1 MILEKKLLNIKRQSW
16 LFSTN
21 FVRNIS
27 ILHILRINCIL
38 RQVIEGK
45 IKGGIEVTGRRG
57 RRRRMILNDLKER
70 KGYSHL
76 KEEALDRTTWRA
88 HFGRGPVVRQTAKWM
103 NEWMNFYCKKNWATY
118 YHKRNTSSCK
128 VFDILIRFQSNLHF
142 LDIFTKN
149 NQTSNFHENASGG
162 CLVFTCGQTDRQTWR
177 SQQQHLPILR
187 TLLKMDYANRTL
199 SHCRIIIIQKPYLGR
214 IWTEGETDSFR

>member
-1 MILEKKLLNIKRQSW
+1 MIFEKKLLNIRQSW

-57 RRRRMILNDLKER
+57 RRRRMLLNYLKER

-76 KEEALDRTTWRA
+76 KEEALDRTVESSLWKRTCRE
-88 HFGRGPVVRQTAKWM
+88 TNCWM
-103 NEWMNFYCKKNWATY
+103 NEWISIVRRTELHIITNVD
-118 YHKRNTSSCK
+118 TSSCK
-128 VFDILIRFQSNLHF
+128 VFDNLTRFQSNLHF
-142 LDIFTKN
+142 IDIFTKT

-162 CLVFTCGQTDRQTWR
+162 CLVFTCGQKDRQTW
-177 SQQQHLPILR
+177 SQ
-187 TLLKMDYANRTL
+187 
-199 SHCRIIIIQKPYLGR
+199 
-214 IWTEGETDSFR
+214 